1 MPIPLSGRDLGER
14 RAGLTPVD
22 RDIADVVRHVALVHG
37 TSPDAVWCLD
47 PELRV
52 RYANAVAARS
62 LHRPVEQMLGSRCHE
77 LVGSPDAPCP
87 GCRIAEAQETG
98 EVRHATKHEVDARG
112 REVWLEQYWYPIGK
126 GLVLEVARNV
136 TALVKA
142 EREIE
147 HRMRAEERLRSERN
161 RAQTYL
167 DVAEAILLTLDRDG
181 VLTSINRKG
190 TEILGRDAQAMLGH
204 DWFAEFVPSSDRER
218 VVECFRHSIGHDGD
232 SPVGACDGAFVNAVL
247 LSDGSQRTIE
257 WRNALLHDGE
267 GAVAG
272 MLSSGIDVTG
282 RMATEEALRFRSFVL
297 DQATDSIIVHRLDGT
312 VIYANERA
320 FATRG
325 FTEDEFLSLAGFGWV
340 APAARAGNAKV
351 VDLLRETGQT
361 IFESADATAD
371 GRSIPVEVHACTVTV
386 GGELVVVSAG
396 RDISERLEAQ
406 ETISRMA
413 FYDSLTGLA
422 NRALFFDRLEHAIAT
437 AARDDSQLA
446 VIFLDLDHFKGVNDT
461 LGHHTGDLLLT
472 AVAERLS
479 AHLRD
484 GDTMARIGGDEFT
497 VLLEHVNEREE
508 VERVVT
514 KLLGCFREPFSDI
527 GGQELFVTAS
537 MGIVVTRGAEQTAE
551 TLIAQADT
559 AMYTAKESGRN
570 AYNFYVSHMSD
581 AARRRFDLKNDLRH
595 ALADGQLAMHYQPQV
610 RVEGGRLV
618 GVEAL
623 LRWAHPKHGPVAPS
637 VFLPL
642 AEESGQIFAIGEW
655 TLRQACAEARRWHQ
669 AGQPDLRVAVNL
681 SARQFEDP
689 RLVATVAGVL
699 AQSGIEPSNLE
710 LEITETIA
718 TRDTDRMR
726 ETFEDLRAL
735 GVRIAVDDF
744 GTGFS
749 SLDQLMRLDVDTLK
763 IDRRFTRD
771 LDRNER
777 AAAITSAVIFL
788 AHKLGLNVVAEG
800 VETPAHYAMLMRQ
813 GCDEMQGF
821 LVGRPMSVLEFDM
834 LLARLRGRPVALP
847 HLEALRP

>member
-1 MPIPLSGRDLGER
+1 
-14 RAGLTPVD
+14 LTPVD
-22 RDIADVVRHVALVHG
+22 ERIADVMHQLALVHDA
-37 TSPDAVWCLD
+37 SPDAVWCLD
-47 PELRV
+47 TDLRV
-52 RYANAVAARS
+52 RYANAAAARTVG
-62 LHRPVEQMLGSRCHE
+62 HPIEQMLGARCHE
-77 LVGSPDAPCP
+77 LVNPHGAPCP
-87 GCRIAEAQETG
+87 GCRVAEVLWAG
-98 EVRHATKHEVDARG
+98 EPRHATKHETDSEGAD
-112 REVWLEQYWYPIGK
+112 VWLEQYWYPVGD

-136 TALVKA
+136 TALVLAK
-142 EREIE
+142 REIE
-147 HRMRAEERLRSERN
+147 NRIHAEERLRDERN

-167 DVAEAILLTLDRDG
+167 DVAEAILLTLDPAG
-181 VLTSINRKG
+181 IVVSINRKG
-190 TEILGRDAQAMLGH
+190 TEVLGRSAEEMIGR
-204 DWFAEFVPSSDRER
+204 DWFAEFVPEADRER
-218 VVECFRHSIGHDGD
+218 VVAAFRRAVAQDPASL
-232 SPVGACDGAFVNAVL
+232 CDAAFVNPVQLA
-247 LSDGSQRTIE
+247 DGSQRTIE
-257 WRNALLHDGE
+257 WRNALLHDDV

-272 MLSSGIDVTG
+272 LLSSGIDVTD
-282 RMATEEALRFRSFVL
+282 RMAAEETLRFRSFVL

-312 VIYANERA
+312 VLYANQRA

-325 FTEDEFLSLAGFGWV
+325 FTKEQFLALPPFGWV
-340 APAARAGNAKV
+340 TPEARDGDARV
-351 VDLLRETGQT
+351 VNLLRETGQA
-361 IFESADATAD
+361 IFQSATATTD
-371 GRSIPVEVHACTVTV
+371 GGSIPVEVHACTVKV
-386 GGELVVVSAG
+386 GGELVVVGAG

-413 FYDSLTGLA
+413 FYDSLTDLA
-422 NRALFFDRLEHAIAT
+422 NRALFFDRLGHAIAT

-461 LGHHTGDLLLT
+461 LGHHTGDLLLR

-479 AHLRD
+479 THLRD
-484 GDTMARIGGDEFT
+484 GDTIARIGGDEFT
-497 VLLEHVNEREE
+497 VLLEHIESRDE

-514 KLLGCFREPFSDI
+514 KLLACFREPFSDI

-595 ALADGQLAMHYQPQV
+595 ALADGQLSMHYQPQV
-610 RVEGGRLV
+610 RVDDGRLV

-623 LRWAHPKHGPVAPS
+623 LRWAHPRHGPVAPA

-655 TLRQACAEARRWHQ
+655 TLRQACGEARRWHESG
-669 AGQPDLRVAVNL
+669 APDLRVAVNL

-699 AQSGIEPSNLE
+699 AQSGIEPANLE
-710 LEITETIA
+710 LEITESVA

-726 ETFEDLRAL
+726 DTFEDLRAL

-771 LDRNER
+771 LDRNEQ

-800 VETPAHYAMLMRQ
+800 VETPAHYTMLLRQ

-821 LVGRPMSVLEFDM
+821 LIGRPMSVLEFDM
-834 LLARLRGRPVALP
+834 LLARLAGHPVTLPRPEV
-847 HLEALRP
+847 LRP